1 MATGRNEFAVP
12 VGTLGDVLAPFQT
25 SIGILEGDFVA
36 KSFSISLNG
45 REPARS
51 AAIPV
56 GPGERICVLD
66 AAARR

>member
-1 MATGRNEFAVP
+1 VLVP
-12 VGTLGDVLAPFQT
+12 LQP
-25 SIGILEGDFVA
+25 SIGILEGDVIA

-45 REPARS
+45 HALACS

-66 AAARR
+66 TAVGR